1 MTYKKVAGED
11 AIGLHVSKVATD
23 SGHEFELHLT
33 LQQNRGGKVIA
44 KKTLT
49 DILYKMIDVD

>member
-11 AIGLHVSKVATD
+11 AIGPHVSKVATD
-23 SGHEFELHLT
+23 SGHEFELHLSYSLT

-44 KKTLT
+44 KNS
-49 DILYKMIDVD
+49 YR